1 MKNRVYYFLI
11 MIFIFT
17 LGYFA
22 FRGITKTEY
31 IAQGY
36 EMQNLA
42 DEWKSTISY
51 SVNNSDFTLYIDG
64 IEVNAKKQGIYMDTS
79 MILMIPY
86 KQYRDLFNCAVNL
99 YHGSRLT
106 IEKATVEMELNVG
119 SSEMTVNNTKYVLET
134 ALVFKDDTL
143 YVPIDAAVK
152 GLGYTC
158 NWDINTNVATIINNN
173 PESSILPYRYSYVD
187 KQKNTVVRKQGN
199 LGTCWATAALTALET
214 SLMPEENYYFSAD
227 HMSLNNSF
235 NLEQYEGGSS
245 TMSTAYLLAWQGP
258 VLEADDPYGDGE
270 TNPDLQAVKHV
281 QEIQMLE
288 SKDLQ
293 KIKEMVYKYG
303 GVQTSLY
310 TIMQNTFD
318 YSKYYNEKTNSYCY
332 VGTEKPNHDVVIIG
346 WDDNYPKENFRA
358 DIESDGAFICQ
369 NSWGTKFGDNGI
381 FYVSYYDSNIGMH
394 NIVYTRVDDT
404 DNYAQIYQSDLC
416 GWVGKLGYEKEDA
429 WFSNVYTAEQAEFLS
444 AAGFYATGVD
454 TQYEIYV
461 CENFTDSSSLKQ
473 GLKKV
478 ASGSFVNEGYYTVDF
493 DEMVK
498 IEAGQKFAV
507 VVKIKTPN
515 EKKPVAVEYSSDYY
529 TKTVNIT
536 DGEGYVSAD
545 GQEWVNTESTYACNL
560 CLKCYTK
567 R

>member
-11 MIFIFT
+11 MIVIFT

-36 EMQNLA
+36 EMENLA

-99 YHGSRLT
+99 YDGSRLT

-258 VLEADDPYGDGE
+258 VLEADD
-270 TNPDLQAVKHV
+270 
-281 QEIQMLE
+281 I
-288 SKDLQ
+288 
-293 KIKEMVYKYG
+293 
-303 GVQTSLY
+303 
-310 TIMQNTFD
+310 
-318 YSKYYNEKTNSYCY
+318 
-332 VGTEKPNHDVVIIG
+332 
-346 WDDNYPKENFRA
+346 WR
-358 DIESDGAFICQ
+358 
-369 NSWGTKFGDNGI
+369 W
-381 FYVSYYDSNIGMH
+381 
-394 NIVYTRVDDT
+394 
-404 DNYAQIYQSDLC
+404 
-416 GWVGKLGYEKEDA
+416 
-429 WFSNVYTAEQAEFLS
+429 
-444 AAGFYATGVD
+444 
-454 TQYEIYV
+454 
-461 CENFTDSSSLKQ
+461 
-473 GLKKV
+473 
-478 ASGSFVNEGYYTVDF
+478 
-493 DEMVK
+493 
-498 IEAGQKFAV
+498 
-507 VVKIKTPN
+507 
-515 EKKPVAVEYSSDYY
+515 
-529 TKTVNIT
+529 
-536 DGEGYVSAD
+536 
-545 GQEWVNTESTYACNL
+545 
-560 CLKCYTK
+560 
-567 R
+567 

>member
-1 MKNRVYYFLI
+1 MKNRVYYLFIAIFLCI
-11 MIFIFT
+11 
-17 LGYFA
+17 LGYFG

-36 EMQNLA
+36 AMENLA

-51 SVNNSDFTLYIDG
+51 SVNNSDFTLYVDG
-64 IEVNAKKQGIYMDTS
+64 VEVDAKKEGIYMDTS
-79 MILMIPY
+79 MVLMIPY
-86 KQYRDLFNCAVNL
+86 KEYRDLFHCAVNL
-99 YHGSRLT
+99 YDGGRLT
-106 IEKATVEMELNVG
+106 IEKANVEMKLKVD
-119 SSEMTVNNTKYVLET
+119 SSEMTVNEAKYILET
-134 ALVFKDDTL
+134 ALVMKDDIL

-152 GLGYTC
+152 GLDYTC

-187 KQKNTVVRKQGN
+187 KHKNTVVRKQGN
-199 LGTCWATAALTALET
+199 LGTCWASAALTALET
-214 SLMPEENYYFSAD
+214 TLMPEEDYYFSAD

-235 NLEQYEGGSS
+235 NLKQYEGGSS

-258 VLEADDPYGDGE
+258 VLEQDDPYGDGK
-270 TNPDLQAVKHV
+270 TDSQLAPVKHV
-281 QEIQMLE
+281 QEIQMIE
-288 SKDLQ
+288 AKELQ

-310 TIMQNTFD
+310 SIMQNSFD
-318 YSKYYNEKTNSYCY
+318 YSKYYNEKTNAYCY

-346 WDDNYPKENFRA
+346 WDDNYPKENFSA

-394 NIVYTRVDDT
+394 NIVYTKVEDP
-404 DNYAQIYQSDLC
+404 DNYAGIYQSDLC

-429 WFSNVYTAEQAEFLS
+429 WFANAYTAEKAEFLD
-444 AAGFYATGVD
+444 AVGFYATGVD
-454 TQYEIYV
+454 TEYEVYV
-461 CENFTDSSSLKQ
+461 CENFTDVSSLQ
-473 GLKKV
+473 GELKLA
-478 ASGSFVNEGYYTVDF
+478 ASGSFVNEGYYTVKLN
-493 DEMVK
+493 EMMK
-498 IEAGQKFAV
+498 LEAGQKFAV

-529 TKTVNIT
+529 TRTVDIT

-545 GQEWVNTESTYACNL
+545 GTEWVNTESAYECNI
-560 CLKCYTK
+560 CLKCYTQK
-567 R
+567 

>member
-11 MIFIFT
+11 MIVIFT

-36 EMQNLA
+36 EMENLA

-99 YHGSRLT
+99 YDGSRLT

-332 VGTEKPNHDVVIIG
+332 VGTEKPNHDVIIIR
-346 WDDNYPKENFRA
+346 KK
-358 DIESDGAFICQ
+358 IS
-369 NSWGTKFGDNGI
+369 
-381 FYVSYYDSNIGMH
+381 
-394 NIVYTRVDDT
+394 
-404 DNYAQIYQSDLC
+404 AQILK
-416 GWVGKLGYEKEDA
+416 VMEH
-429 WFSNVYTAEQAEFLS
+429 LS
-444 AAGFYATGVD
+444 ARTVGEQNLAIMEFSMYPIMILISVCIILCIQEWIIPITMPR
-454 TQYEIYV
+454 YISLIY
-461 CENFTDSSSLKQ
+461 
-473 GLKKV
+473 
-478 ASGSFVNEGYYTVDF
+478 
-493 DEMVK
+493 
-498 IEAGQKFAV
+498 
-507 VVKIKTPN
+507 
-515 EKKPVAVEYSSDYY
+515 
-529 TKTVNIT
+529 
-536 DGEGYVSAD
+536 AD
-545 GQEWVNTESTYACNL
+545 GWENL
-560 CLKCYTK
+560 AMKKKMPGFPMYTPLS
-567 R
+567 RQNF